1 MQNKIIA
8 IGKRDIVKN
17 LFYGLTLILIIG
29 AILFFAETNFFSS
42 ELFSSFLYASALN
55 LINYV
60 LALVLFAFAQ
70 SSSDNRGFLKFALG
84 GMIFRMFLVIFLIF
98 LLIKFL
104 NIQIGDFILTFFII
118 YFILLILEIRFYL
131 KRIKRNKTN
140 AFSGSN

>member
-42 ELFSSFLYASALN
+42 ELFASYLYASALN

-70 SSSDNRGFLKFALG
+70 NSSDNRGFLKFALG

-104 NIQIGDFILTFFII
+104 NIQIGDFILIFFII

-131 KRIKRNKTN
+131 KRIKRKNTN